1 MAHLV
6 NEEYLYKEN
15 IDEYLEALASKILD
29 AGIGKHQIL
38 IVGGAA
44 MALKYHDGRRN
55 ARTYNYSTRGF
66 E

>member
-44 MALKYHDGRRN
+44 MA
-55 ARTYNYSTRGF
+55 
-66 E
+66 